1 MAYVAGGDAMTVA
14 ASSDPQAGRLN
25 REGVEQL
32 TQLLED
38 DFGRATQPFE
48 GVAANQFLLDAL
60 DRGEHRSMSV
70 WPGDAPAGVCY
81 VGAGGLVVPAGLPEA
96 AQALAAA
103 VRPSGWRIL
112 VGDLTLGEAIVE
124 QSGAGLFRR
133 RPYAREQRLMVLD
146 TTAVPAEH
154 SSGLRRARLGDL
166 ERLTD
171 FACGLHV
178 EDQMGPPLSRS
189 GRSAVQQ
196 RVAASIKRG
205 SSWTIERRGRP
216 VGKIDVAIESRR
228 RGAQLAG
235 VFVDAHERGR
245 GLARRAIAELAHRL
259 IRAGMP
265 CVTLHVRADNMPA
278 MHAYEAADFI
288 QRRRWLL
295 ALR

>member
-1 MAYVAGGDAMTVA
+1 MTVA
-14 ASSDPQAGRLN
+14 ASSDSHAGRLD
-25 REGVEQL
+25 RDGVAQL

-70 WPGDAPAGVCY
+70 WPANAPVGVCY
-81 VGAGGLVVPAGLPEA
+81 VGAGGLVVPAGLSEA
-96 AQALAAA
+96 ASPLAAA

-133 RPYAREQRLMVLD
+133 RAYAREQRLMVLD
-146 TTAVPAEH
+146 TAAGAPEH
-154 SSGLRRARLGDL
+154 CPGLRRATLGDL

-196 RVAASIKRG
+196 RVAASIRRG
-205 SSWTIERRGRP
+205 SSWTIERSGRP
-216 VGKIDVAIESRR
+216 VGKIDVSIQSRR
-228 RGAQLAG
+228 RGGQLAG
-235 VFVDAHERGR
+235 VFVDPHERGQ
-245 GLARRAIAELAHRL
+245 GLARRAIADLAHRL
-259 IRAGMP
+259 VRAGIP
-265 CVTLHVRADNMPA
+265 CVTLHVRADNQPA
-278 MHAYEAADFI
+278 LRAYEAAGFT